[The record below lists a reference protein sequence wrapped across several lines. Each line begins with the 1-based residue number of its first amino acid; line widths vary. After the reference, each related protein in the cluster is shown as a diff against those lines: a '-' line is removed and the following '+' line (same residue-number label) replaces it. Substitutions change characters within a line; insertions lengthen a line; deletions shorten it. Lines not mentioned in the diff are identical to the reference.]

1 MDILKRR
8 NHLRMLTLL
17 LSIPALAS
25 AAEAEFPTKPVRLL
39 VGYGAASGVDVVA
52 RVIATHLEQRFK
64 HGVVVENKA
73 GAGGVIA
80 AQEVARATPDG
91 HTLLVAAMPQMAIL
105 PSISK
110 VPYNA
115 ERDFAPVS
123 QVVGTDLVLVVN
135 PQRVPSANM
144 AEFAAWSRKQSTL
157 FFGTP
162 GPGTV
167 GHFGAY
173 LFADSIHTKIEPI
186 HFRSTGEQVTGL
198 LNGDIHAE
206 FFSYAAA
213 VPLVKAGR
221 LKALLATSPTRS
233 SMFPDVPTAAEA
245 GYPRMQFTSWYGVFA
260 PAGTP
265 PAILNQLSNEL
276 VEASKSPRIQSKLEE
291 AGLRVTGVPRTDFA
305 QVLKDDIAHWSQVIK
320 STGFKSQD

>member
-1 MDILKRR
+1 METKKSQMR
-8 NHLRMLTLL
+8 NQVLAVLL
-17 LSIPALAS
+17 FFSGLAS
-25 AAEAEFPTKPVRLL
+25 ATESGFPSKPVRLL
-39 VGYGAASGVDVVA
+39 VGYSAASGVDVVA

-64 HGVVVENKA
+64 HGVIVENKA

-80 AQEVARATPDG
+80 TQEVARATPDG

-135 PQRVPSANM
+135 PQRVPVTNM

-173 LFADSIHTKIEPI
+173 LFADSIGTKIEPI
-186 HFRSTGEQVTGL
+186 HFRSAGEQVTGL

-221 LKALLATSPTRS
+221 LKALLATSPARS
-233 SMFPDVPTAAEA
+233 SMFPDVPTAQEA
-245 GYPRMQFTSWYGVFA
+245 GFPRMQFTSWYGVFA

-265 PAILNQLSNEL
+265 PTILNQLSNEL
-276 VEASKSPRIQSKLEE
+276 VDASKSPRIRTKLEE
-291 AGLRVTGVPRTDFA
+291 AGLRVTGLPRTEFS
-305 QVLKDDIAHWSQVIK
+305 QTLKDDITSWSQVIK

>member
-1 MDILKRR
+1 MRPIDRR
-8 NHLRMLTLL
+8 RHLRMLVWTLAL
-17 LSIPALAS
+17 PAFAS
-25 AAEAEFPTKPVRLL
+25 ATEAEFPTKPVRLL
-39 VGYGAASGVDVVA
+39 VGYAAASGADVVA
-52 RVIATHLEQRFK
+52 RVVATHLEQRFK

-105 PSISK
+105 PYISK

-115 ERDFAPVS
+115 ERDFAPIS
-123 QVVGTDLVLVVN
+123 QVVGTDLVLLVN
-135 PQRVPSANM
+135 PQHVPVKDM
-144 AEFAAWSRKQSTL
+144 AEFATWSRKQPTL

-173 LFADSIHTKIEPI
+173 LFAESIGTKIEPI

-213 VPLVKAGR
+213 MPLVKAGR
-221 LKALLATSPTRS
+221 LKPLLTTSPTRP
-233 SMFPDVPTAAEA
+233 SMFPDIPTAAQA

-265 PAILNQLSNEL
+265 APIVNRLSQEL
-276 VEASKSPRIQSKLEE
+276 VAASQSPQIRSKLED
-291 AGLRVTGVPRTDFA
+291 AGLRVTGTPRAEFA
-305 QVLKDDIAHWSQVIK
+305 QSMKDDIARWGQVIK
-320 STGFKSQD
+320 TTGFKSQD

>member
-1 MDILKRR
+1 MDTRR
-8 NHLRMLTLL
+8 RQIRMPVLALL
-17 LSIPALAS
+17 LSFSGLAS
-25 AAEAEFPTKPVRLL
+25 ASEAEFPSKPVRLL
-39 VGYGAASGVDVVA
+39 VGYAAASGADVVA
-52 RVIATHLEQRFK
+52 RVIATHLEQHFK
-64 HGVVVENKA
+64 YGVIVENKA

-91 HTLLVAAMPQMAIL
+91 HTLLVAAMPQIAIL

-135 PQRVPSANM
+135 PQRVPVTNM
-144 AEFAAWSRKQSTL
+144 AEFAAWSRKQPSL

-173 LFADSIHTKIEPI
+173 LFADSIGTKIEPI

-233 SMFPDVPTAAEA
+233 SMFPDVPTAQEA
-245 GYPRMQFTSWYGVFA
+245 GFPRLQFTSWYGVFA
-260 PAGTP
+260 PAKTP

-276 VEASKSPRIQSKLEE
+276 LEASKSPRIRSKLEE
-291 AGLRVTGVPRTDFA
+291 AGLRVTGIPRVEFA
-305 QVLKDDIAHWSQVIK
+305 QVIKDDISRWGQVIK